1 MSGTPC
7 NTQVVFVVDVSTCR
21 QRETK
26 WEEAISLC
34 IFRVLNFLNTQLET
48 PDPKTKAKKKA
59 LKWGY
64 KLFDIDG
71 QIGRVDAMSSSF
83 FKDFKLKC
91 FEEFERDLKNV
102 TLTLTT
108 ARAPLPSTRSQLGQA
123 AKKGS
128 SVASFPAGCLS
139 KCLKETLHDF
149 QWEMP
154 DIGSPVK
161 SRGARKG
168 SGQPEN
174 RANSKSNYVFLISRV
189 PCDRKTLRHFSN
201 KVVMDKDV
209 FIESFMS
216 QVLQKEFY
224 VQRNIQLHWV
234 DTGRYQPPGHANSV
248 SSVTISTWPL
258 LISSV
263 TISTWPL
270 LISSVIITTWP
281 CKQFQCNCK

>member
-1 MSGTPC
+1 MSETPC
-7 NTQVVFVVDVSTCR
+7 NIQAVFVVDVSTCR

-34 IFRVLNFLNTQLET
+34 IFRVLCFLNSQLQT
-48 PDPKTKAKKKA
+48 PDPKGKVKKKV

-71 QIGRVDAMSSSF
+71 QIGRVASMPST

-102 TLTLTT
+102 TLSLMQTPPPTF
-108 ARAPLPSTRSQLGQA
+108 STRSRQGLA
-123 AKKGS
+123 AKEGS
-128 SVASFPAGCLS
+128 SVSSFPAQCLS
-139 KCLKETLHDF
+139 KCLTETLHDF
-149 QWEMP
+149 QWEAP

-161 SRGARKG
+161 SATKKG
-168 SGQPEN
+168 PSLPVPEN
-174 RANSKSNYVFLISRV
+174 GVNSNYVFLISRV

-224 VQRNIQLHWV
+224 VQRKIVLHWV
-234 DTGRYQPPGHANSV
+234 DTGRYHPPNSSDSV
-248 SSVTISTWPL
+248 SCTI
-258 LISSV
+258 
-263 TISTWPL
+263 
-270 LISSVIITTWP
+270 
-281 CKQFQCNCK
+281 CYY